1 MKHKNRSKIS
11 QEELKAG
18 SFVKKLQMKLFFV
31 KFQKEVV
38 MKRAGLVI
46 ALMMIFAQMASA
58 ERVYTLKE
66 AINQA
71 LSKNYLIKAT
81 EENIKASVAHKYS
94 ATSAMLP
101 KIEFEY
107 NFAHLNNYPYALAM
121 GRKMKM
127 GDRNSVKWNITITQP
142 IFTGFALSS
151 MREIAKLGV
160 ELSKVYKK
168 EAVLDLAEN
177 VKIAYFDILLA
188 KKYLK
193 TAKEAVEQL
202 KAHVKDAE
210 NLYKQGMIPLN
221 DLLKS
226 KVALANAIE
235 QETETKN
242 NLKEAISALN
252 VALNNSISEDVEIKD
267 VNTFREFTL
276 PLNRL
281 YTIAL
286 NNNPLLKQLS
296 LQLKQQGYAI
306 KLAESS
312 YYPQIGIFAQY
323 QRSGYNMLAKDNT
336 LSNDHN
342 SMIGL
347 QIKWDLFD
355 SFKTKF
361 DVEEQEHKKLGL
373 LEKYLQTKKDIKF
386 NVKKAYLELKTAEEN
401 IKTATVGL
409 RQARENFRITNIR
422 YKQNMTTSTEVLDAR
437 TYLTQAE
444 LNYNHA
450 LYGYY
455 IALAK
460 LKRAMGEY

>member
-1 MKHKNRSKIS
+1 MRKT
-11 QEELKAG
+11 LLA
-18 SFVKKLQMKLFFV
+18 
-31 KFQKEVV
+31 VV
-38 MKRAGLVI
+38 IIL
-46 ALMMIFAQMASA
+46 IFAQLSYAK
-58 ERVYTLKE
+58 RVYTLKE
-66 AINQA
+66 AIDQA
-71 LSKNYLIKAT
+71 LSKNYLIKAV
-81 EENIKASVAHKYS
+81 EENIKASIAHEHS
-94 ATSAMLP
+94 TTSAMLP

-107 NFAHLNNYPYALAM
+107 NYTRLHDYPYATAL
-121 GRKMKM
+121 GFTFKM
-127 GDRNSVKWNITITQP
+127 GDKNSVKWNITITQP

-151 MREIAKLGV
+151 MREIAKLGI

-168 EAVLDLAEN
+168 EAILDLAEN
-177 VKIAYFDILLA
+177 VKIAYFNILLA

-202 KAHVKDAE
+202 RAHVRDAE
-210 NLYKQGMIPLN
+210 NLYKEGMIPLN

-235 QETETKN
+235 QEIKAKN
-242 NLKEAISALN
+242 NLKVALSALN
-252 VALNNSISEDVEIKD
+252 IALNNNINEGIDVKD
-267 VNTFREFTL
+267 VDSFKRFTL
-276 PLNRL
+276 PLKRL

-286 NNNPLLKQLS
+286 SNNPLLKQLS
-296 LQLKQQGYAI
+296 LQLKQQGYAV
-306 KLAESS
+306 KLAESN
-312 YYPQIGIFAQY
+312 YYPQIGVFAQY
-323 QRSGYNMLAKDNT
+323 QRSGYNMLAQDNA

-342 SMIGL
+342 SMFGV

-361 DVEEQEHKKLGL
+361 DVEEQEHKKLSL
-373 LEKYLQTKKDIKF
+373 FEKYLQTKKEIKF

-401 IKTATVGL
+401 IKTAIVGL
-409 RQARENFRITNIR
+409 KQARENFRITNIR

-444 LNYNHA
+444 LNYYHA

>member
-1 MKHKNRSKIS
+1 
-11 QEELKAG
+11 
-18 SFVKKLQMKLFFV
+18 
-31 KFQKEVV
+31 
-38 MKRAGLVI
+38 MKRVGLVF
-46 ALMMIFAQMASA
+46 ALILILTQISCAK
-58 ERVYTLKE
+58 RVYTLKE

-71 LSKNYLIKAT
+71 LSKSYLIKAT
-81 EENIKASVAHKYS
+81 EENIKASIAHERS
-94 ATSAMLP
+94 TTSAMLP
-101 KIEFEY
+101 KIGFEY
-107 NFAHLNNYPYALAM
+107 NYTRLNDYPYALAM

-127 GDRNSVKWNITITQP
+127 GDKNSVKWNITITQP

-168 EAVLDLAEN
+168 EALLDLAEN
-177 VKIAYFDILLA
+177 VKIVYFNILLA

-193 TAKEAVEQL
+193 TAREAVRQL
-202 KAHVKDAE
+202 NAHVKDAE
-210 NLYKQGMIPLN
+210 NLYKEGMIPLN

-235 QETETKN
+235 NEVKAKN
-242 NLKEAISALN
+242 NLKTALSALN
-252 VALNNSISEDVEIKD
+252 VALDNNINECIDVKD
-267 VNTFREFTL
+267 IDLFRRFTL
-276 PLNRL
+276 PLKRL

-306 KLAESS
+306 KLAESN
-312 YYPQIGIFAQY
+312 YYPHIGVFAQY
-323 QRSGYNMLAKDNT
+323 QRSGYNMLAQDNT
-336 LSNDHN
+336 LSNNHN
-342 SMIGL
+342 SLFGL

-373 LEKYLQTKKDIKF
+373 FEKYLQIKKEIKF

-401 IKTATVGL
+401 IKTAIVGL
-409 RQARENFRITNIR
+409 RQARENFRITNVR

-444 LNYNHA
+444 LNYYHA

-455 IALAK
+455 ISLAK
-460 LKRAMGEY
+460 LKRAMGKY

>member
-1 MKHKNRSKIS
+1 
-11 QEELKAG
+11 
-18 SFVKKLQMKLFFV
+18 
-31 KFQKEVV
+31 
-38 MKRAGLVI
+38 MKRIWITILVVFVFTQLSYAKKI
-46 ALMMIFAQMASA
+46 
-58 ERVYTLKE
+58 YTLKE

-71 LSKNYLIKAT
+71 ISKNYLIKAV
-81 EENIKASVAHKYS
+81 EENIKASVAHEHS
-94 ATSAMLP
+94 ATSAMFP
-101 KIEFEY
+101 KVNFEY
-107 NFAHLNNYPYALAM
+107 NYTRLHDYPYATAL
-121 GRKMKM
+121 GFTFKL
-127 GDRNSVKWNITITQP
+127 GDKNSVKWNITITQP

-151 MREIAKLGV
+151 MREMAKLGV
-160 ELSKVYKK
+160 RLSKVYKE
-168 EAVLDLAEN
+168 EAILDLAEN
-177 VKIAYFDILLA
+177 VKIAYFNILLA

-202 KAHVKDAE
+202 KAHVRDAE
-210 NLYKQGMIPLN
+210 NLYKEGMIPLN

-235 QETETKN
+235 NKVKAKN
-242 NLKEAISALN
+242 NLKTALSALN
-252 VALNNSISEDVEIKD
+252 VALNNNINESIDVKD
-267 VNTFREFTL
+267 VDSFKDFTL
-276 PLNRL
+276 PLKRI

-286 NNNPLLKQLS
+286 NNNPLLKELS

-306 KLAESS
+306 KLAESN
-312 YYPQIGIFAQY
+312 YYPQIGVFAQY
-323 QRSGYNMLAKDNT
+323 QRSGYNMLAQDNA
-336 LSNDHN
+336 LSNNHN
-342 SMIGL
+342 SMFGL

-361 DVEEQEHKKLGL
+361 DVEEQEHKKLSL
-373 LEKYLQTKKDIKF
+373 FEKYLQTKKEVKF
-386 NVKKAYLELKTAEEN
+386 NVKRAYLELKTAEEN
-401 IKTATVGL
+401 IKTAIVGL

-444 LNYNHA
+444 LNYYHA

>member
-1 MKHKNRSKIS
+1 
-11 QEELKAG
+11 
-18 SFVKKLQMKLFFV
+18 
-31 KFQKEVV
+31 
-38 MKRAGLVI
+38 MKRLGLIIVLI
-46 ALMMIFAQMASA
+46 LVFSQVASA
-58 ERVYTLKE
+58 KRVYTLKE

-71 LSKNYLIKAT
+71 LSRNYLIKAT
-81 EENIKASVAHKYS
+81 EANIKASIAHEHS
-94 ATSAMLP
+94 ATSSMLP

-107 NFAHLNNYPYALAM
+107 NYIRLNNYPYALAM

-127 GDRNSVKWNITITQP
+127 GDKNSVKWNIKITQP

-151 MREIAKLGV
+151 MREMAKLGV

-168 EAVLDLAEN
+168 EAILDLAEN
-177 VKIAYFDILLA
+177 VKIAYFNILLA

-202 KAHVKDAE
+202 KAHLRDAE
-210 NLYKQGMIPLN
+210 NLYKEGMIPLN

-226 KVALANAIE
+226 KVALANAIQ
-235 QETETKN
+235 QEVKAKN
-242 NLKEAISALN
+242 NLKVALSSLN
-252 VALNNSISEDVEIKD
+252 VALDNNINENIDVKD
-267 VNTFREFTL
+267 IDTFKRFTL
-276 PLNRL
+276 PLSRL

-286 NNNPLLKQLS
+286 NNNPLLKELS
-296 LQLKQQGYAI
+296 LELKQQGYAI
-306 KLAESS
+306 KLAESN
-312 YYPQIGIFAQY
+312 YYPQIGVFAQY
-323 QRSGYNMLAKDNT
+323 QRSGYNMLAQDNA
-336 LSNDHN
+336 LSNNHN

-347 QIKWDLFD
+347 QIKWDVFD

-361 DVEEQEHKKLGL
+361 NVEEQEHKKFALF
-373 LEKYLQTKKDIKF
+373 ERYLQTKKEIKLD
-386 NVKKAYLELKTAEEN
+386 VKKAYLELKTAEEN
-401 IKTATVGL
+401 IKTAIVGL
-409 RQARENFRITNIR
+409 KQARENFRITNIR

-444 LNYNHA
+444 LNYYNA